1 MQFLKGASLAIAFG
15 VWFILAP
22 RSVIWFYGGFLGS
35 RMEKATP
42 RGIQVA
48 GVVII
53 LLIVVVAALIQFK
66 IIG

>member
-1 MQFLKGASLAIAFG
+1 
-15 VWFILAP
+15 
-22 RSVIWFYGGFLGS
+22 
-35 RMEKATP
+35 MEKATP